1 MKRMRRMICWMTA
14 LALLMTAR
22 TALAARG
29 DAIIARYGL
38 DGFDDSVRGVCAVGD
53 EIWLQG
59 GGNENVYVYD
69 TTTGEMTACP
79 WDEATYAAMNG
90 ENRDETG
97 ARLYERI
104 GAWFACGGEVR
115 VLLSKYRV
123 GGRDGLGSMD
133 GIDDMSFGRVYV
145 RDGRAVLEE
154 TGPVDW
160 ARIADDVGG
169 DLNLRSTAVVNGAL
183 CGIAQSMGGQSV
195 CILPLD
201 GSAARAVYLGDAWA
215 DDMTSWNDELL
226 LVQNGDGAQY
236 ALMSTE
242 SGEIGAWQP
251 LPGEDGAQA
260 DNASGAVQ
268 YGNELLYLSGG
279 TLMALELDTGASR
292 AITNIPID
300 TWGAPACVTESGVYA
315 AGSYNGVAL
324 RALERGGAAET
335 LTINDADYTGAAE
348 EAIVS
353 FQNAQ
358 SDAEIQSVQRGDVL
372 TALLT
377 RSTEDDVIILESGSG
392 MGELYAIL
400 SRGWARPIE
409 SEALAEYVS
418 GMYPAVSG
426 ALMKDGKALG
436 VPFDA
441 MPEGPGLCAG
451 ALKALGLT
459 IDDVP
464 TSWPELID
472 WLNGLIPTAEIPLW
486 EDGGSAEQIRR
497 ELVDRI
503 LDAYRLELGAGTV
516 SGYDTDELRAALA
529 AVERLDAEGLCE
541 QFERVGE
548 AFEFY
553 PLFTSIAM
561 DGISGATYQEEYDT
575 IPLYLSLSDALPRR
589 IALRSSV
596 AIINPYSAHIDLA
609 TRFLETLAEQDTQR
623 SRAML
628 RPDANE
634 TVRSADYERHTAE
647 YDAKIARLEAEL
659 ETAADDVKD
668 VIEQDLDNART
679 LRARMENW
687 YWVVSRESLEH
698 YRANDAGVTFDMR
711 RRYSSY
717 DEIRQYCAGQMSM
730 DEFIAALQRT
740 LEMMRLEEQ

>member
-1 MKRMRRMICWMTA
+1 MICWMTA
-14 LALLMTAR
+14 LALLLTAVP
-22 TALAARG
+22 ALAVQG

-38 DGFDDSVRGVCAVGD
+38 DGFNDSVRGVCAVGE

-59 GGNENVYVYD
+59 GGNEDVYVYD
-69 TTTGEMTACP
+69 TITGEMTACP

-104 GAWFACGGEVR
+104 GAWFACGGEVC
-115 VLLSKYRV
+115 VLLSKYRL
-123 GGRDGLGSMD
+123 GGRDGLGSLD
-133 GIDDMSFGRVYV
+133 GIDDMAFGRVSV
-145 RDGRAVLEE
+145 RDGKAVIEE
-154 TGPVDW
+154 TGSVDW
-160 ARIADDVGG
+160 KGIADDADGG
-169 DLNLRSTAVVNGAL
+169 LNLRNTAVVNGAL
-183 CGIAQSMGGQSV
+183 CGLVQSMGGESV

-201 GSAARAVYLGDAWA
+201 GSAARMVYLGDVWI
-215 DDMTSWNDELL
+215 DGMTDWNGELL
-226 LVQNGDGAQY
+226 LVQNNDGAQY
-236 ALMSTE
+236 ALMSAE
-242 SGEIGAWQP
+242 SGEIGAWQAF
-251 LPGEDGAQA
+251 PGSEDSMV
-260 DNASGAVQ
+260 SGVVQ
-268 YGNELLYLSGG
+268 YGGELLYLSGS

-324 RALERGGAAET
+324 RAIERGEGTAET
-335 LTINDADYTGAAE
+335 LTINDADYSGAAE
-348 EAIVS
+348 EAIIR

-377 RSTEDDVIILESGSG
+377 KSTGDDVIILESGSG
-392 MGELYAIL
+392 TGELYAIL

-418 GMYPAVSG
+418 GMYPAVLS

-441 MPEGPGLCAG
+441 DVTVPGLCAG

-464 TSWPELID
+464 TSWPALID

-486 EDGGSAEQIRR
+486 ESSGDAAQVRR
-497 ELVDRI
+497 ELVDMI
-503 LDAYRLELGAGTV
+503 LDAYRLELDAGKV

-529 AVERLDAEGLCE
+529 AVERLDAEGLSE
-541 QFERVGE
+541 QFERVGD

-561 DGISGATYQEEYDT
+561 GGIDGATYQEEYDT

-596 AIINPYSAHIDLA
+596 AIINPYSEHIELA
-609 TRFLETLAEQDTQR
+609 TRFLETLAEVDTQR

-628 RPDANE
+628 CPDANE
-634 TVRSADYERHTAE
+634 TIRSADYERHTAE
-647 YDAKIARLEAEL
+647 YDEKIARLEAEL
-659 ETAADDVKD
+659 KTATDDVKD
-668 VIEQDLDNART
+668 VIEQDLDNARD

-698 YRANDAGVTFDMR
+698 YRVNDAGVTFDTQKH
-711 RRYSSY
+711 YSCY

-730 DEFIAALQRT
+730 DEFIAALQGT
-740 LEMMRLEEQ
+740 LEMIRLEEQ

>member
-29 DAIIARYGL
+29 DAIIARYGV

-69 TTTGEMTACP
+69 TITGEMTACP

-97 ARLYERI
+97 ARLYERVS
-104 GAWFACGGEVR
+104 GWFACGGEVR

-133 GIDDMSFGRVYV
+133 GIDDMAFGRVGL
-145 RDGRAVLEE
+145 RDGRAYIEE
-154 TGPVDW
+154 TGPADW
-160 ARIADDVGG
+160 KSIADETNG
-169 DLNLRSTAVVNGAL
+169 DLNLRNTAAVNGAL
-183 CGIAQSMGGQSV
+183 CGLVQTMNGGSV

-201 GSAARAVYLGDAWA
+201 GSAARMVYLGGVWIDG
-215 DDMTSWNDELL
+215 MTSWNDELL
-226 LVQNGDGAQY
+226 LVQNNGVAQY

-242 SGEIGAWQP
+242 SGEIGAWQAFP
-251 LPGEDGAQA
+251 ESEDATV
-260 DNASGAVQ
+260 SGVVQ
-268 YGNELLYLSGG
+268 YGHELLYLSGR
-279 TLMALELDTGASR
+279 TLMALEPDTGATR

-300 TWGAPACVTESGVYA
+300 TWSAPACVTETGVYA
-315 AGSYNGVAL
+315 AGGYNGVAL
-324 RALERGGAAET
+324 RAIERGGGAAET

-348 EAIVS
+348 EAIIR

-358 SDAEIQSVQRGDVL
+358 SDVEIQSVQRGDVL

-377 RSTEDDVIILESGSG
+377 KSTGDDVIILESSSG
-392 MGELYAIL
+392 TGGLYAIL

-409 SEALAEYVS
+409 SETLAEYVS
-418 GMYPAVSG
+418 GMYPAVSD
-426 ALMKDGKALG
+426 ALMKDGQALG

-441 MPEGPGLCAG
+441 LTDAPGLCAG

-459 IDDVP
+459 MDDVP
-464 TSWPELID
+464 TSWPALID

-486 EDGGSAEQIRR
+486 ESSGDAAQIRW
-497 ELVDRI
+497 ELVDMI
-503 LDAYRLELGAGTV
+503 LDAYRLELDAGTV

-529 AVERLDAEGLCE
+529 AVERLDAEGLGE
-541 QFERVGE
+541 QFERVGD

-553 PLFTSIAM
+553 PLFTSFAM
-561 DGISGATYQEEYDT
+561 GGIDGATYQEDYDT

-596 AIINPYSAHIDLA
+596 AIINPYSEHIELA
-609 TRFLETLAEQDTQR
+609 TRFLETLAEADAQR

-628 RPDANE
+628 RSDLNE
-634 TVRSADYERHTAE
+634 AVRSADYERYTAE

-659 ETAADDVKD
+659 KTAADDVKD
-668 VIEQDLDNART
+668 VIEQDLDNAREM
-679 LRARMENW
+679 RARMENW
-687 YWVVSRESLEH
+687 YWTVSRESLEY
-698 YRANDAGVTFDMR
+698 YRANDAGVTFDMQ

-717 DEIRQYCAGQMSM
+717 DAIRQYCEGQMSM
-730 DEFIAALQRT
+730 DEFIAELQRT
-740 LEMMRLEEQ
+740 LEMRRMEEQ

>member
-1 MKRMRRMICWMTA
+1 MKGMRRMIGWMTA
-14 LALLMTAR
+14 LALLLAAGS
-22 TALAARG
+22 ALAVRG

-38 DGFDDSVRGVCAVGD
+38 DGFNDSVRGVCAVGE

-59 GGNENVYVYD
+59 GGNEDVYVYD
-69 TTTGEMTACP
+69 TITGEMTACP

-104 GAWFACGGEVR
+104 GAWFACGGEVC
-115 VLLSKYRV
+115 VLLSKYRL
-123 GGRDGLGSMD
+123 GGRDGLGSLD
-133 GIDDMSFGRVYV
+133 GIDDMAFGRVSV
-145 RDGRAVLEE
+145 RDGKAVIEE
-154 TGPVDW
+154 TGSVDW
-160 ARIADDVGG
+160 KGIADDADGG
-169 DLNLRSTAVVNGAL
+169 LNLRNTAVVNGAL
-183 CGIAQSMGGQSV
+183 CGLVQSMGGESV

-201 GSAARAVYLGDAWA
+201 GSAARMVYLGDVWI
-215 DDMTSWNDELL
+215 DGMTDWNGELL
-226 LVQNGDGAQY
+226 LVQNNDGAQY
-236 ALMSTE
+236 ALMSAE
-242 SGEIGAWQP
+242 SGEIGAWQAF
-251 LPGEDGAQA
+251 PGSEDSMV
-260 DNASGAVQ
+260 SGVVQ
-268 YGNELLYLSGG
+268 YGGELLYLSGS

-324 RALERGGAAET
+324 RAIERGEGTAET
-335 LTINDADYTGAAE
+335 LTINDADYSGAAE
-348 EAIVS
+348 EAIIR

-377 RSTEDDVIILESGSG
+377 KSTGDDVIILESGSG
-392 MGELYAIL
+392 TGELYAIL

-418 GMYPAVSG
+418 GMYPAVLG

-441 MPEGPGLCAG
+441 DVTVPGLCAG

-464 TSWPELID
+464 TSWPALID

-486 EDGGSAEQIRR
+486 ESSGDAAQVRR
-497 ELVDRI
+497 ELVDMI
-503 LDAYRLELGAGTV
+503 LDAYRLELDAGTV

-529 AVERLDAEGLCE
+529 AVERLDAEGLSE
-541 QFERVGE
+541 QFERVGD

-561 DGISGATYQEEYDT
+561 GGIDGATYQEEYDT

-596 AIINPYSAHIDLA
+596 AIINPYSEHIELA
-609 TRFLETLAEQDTQR
+609 TRFLETLAEVDTQR

-628 RPDANE
+628 CPDANE
-634 TVRSADYERHTAE
+634 TIRSADYERHTAE
-647 YDAKIARLEAEL
+647 YDEKIARLEAEL
-659 ETAADDVKD
+659 KTAADDVKD
-668 VIEQDLDNART
+668 VIEQDLDNARD

-698 YRANDAGVTFDMR
+698 YRVNDAGVTFDTQKH
-711 RRYSSY
+711 YSCY

-730 DEFIAALQRT
+730 DEFIAALQGT
-740 LEMMRLEEQ
+740 LEMIRLEEQ